1 MPYLTFVRW
10 WIVDFE
16 IEFSKYYLMMAILGE
31 ETSGYQNSSPYLVER
46 RREDRYRTQNVLEC
60 ESIH

>member
-16 IEFSKYYLMMAILGE
+16 IEFSKYYLMMVIFGE

-46 RREDRYRTQNVLEC
+46 RREDQYRTQNVLEC